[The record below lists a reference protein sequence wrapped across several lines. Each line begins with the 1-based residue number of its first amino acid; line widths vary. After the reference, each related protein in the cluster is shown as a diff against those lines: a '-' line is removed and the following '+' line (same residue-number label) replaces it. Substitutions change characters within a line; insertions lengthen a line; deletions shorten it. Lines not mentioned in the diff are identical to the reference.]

1 MLTRAWTF
9 LAPLPAIAVGAAVAA
24 HHGVAVTAFLPNLLA
39 VVIGV
44 MVFLV
49 LDRAGLNRAAPVV
62 IGLAVVGVL
71 GTLFATPLDGVTR
84 WLGLGPLRLHA
95 SSALMPYLFC
105 GFASPHPNL
114 RRVSFAAVV
123 VVQGLHVLQPD
134 AGQATV
140 LAAAVPTMMWRQHRG
155 PRAASASRVV
165 GGVVDAAIDSVVVV
179 VVAALAII
187 TWSRPDPLARWPTS
201 KRFCHSPHAAGPWPW
216 RRRWRQPRCSSRRV
230 WPTVARPWPS
240 SPAWPC

>member
-1 MLTRAWTF
+1 MLIRAWWTF
-9 LAPLPAIAVGAAVAA
+9 LAPLPAIAVGATVAA
-24 HHGVAVTAFLPNLLA
+24 HHGVGVTAFLPNLLA

-44 MVFLV
+44 MLFLV
-49 LDRAGLNRAAPVV
+49 LHRAGLNRAAPVV
-62 IGLAVVGVL
+62 IGLSVVGVL
-71 GTLFATPLDGVTR
+71 GTLFATPLEGVTR

-114 RRVSFAAVV
+114 RRVSLAAVV
-123 VVQGLHVLQPD
+123 VVQGVHVLQPD

-140 LAAAVPTMMWRQHRG
+140 LAAAVSTMMWRLHRG

-179 VVAALAII
+179 VVVAVLAII
-187 TWSRPDPLARWPTS
+187 T
-201 KRFCHSPHAAGPWPW
+201 
-216 RRRWRQPRCSSRRV
+216 
-230 WPTVARPWPS
+230 
-240 SPAWPC
+240 